1 MKKNLIAIA
10 IVSAFGLAGC
20 GSDSDS
26 GSGGAPTATS
36 SSFSGTV
43 NKGIVSN
50 GKVEICSDF
59 TENTCDVEGSYY
71 QTTATS
77 ETGSYDVTDAPLDT
91 PLLVLVSKQDNVT
104 TTMKCD
110 TDVCTDNS
118 GSLVDFG
125 DSFEV
130 PDDWTLKTIIPA
142 ANSATKTVNVTSL
155 TDIAAD
161 EAIEV
166 AGEGGVITEAIAKN
180 ANVAVQKAFGLTSS
194 ITEIGALD
202 LTDAEAVAEANISNT
217 EELQAATY
225 SAVLLNVTDEAKGA
239 LVSYDAATEV
249 YAVNVGD
256 STDSESDIT
265 ITSLLGDAK
274 TLLST
279 VETETNATLE
289 ASGAETISVTS
300 IVSLIENTDIPE
312 STTAIEPTTEV
323 AAAKAFITDIRTAYN
338 AVQDEGDLKAGL
350 TDFQDELKGID
361 DLITDDLD
369 IISDNLTN
377 AVASIAEAFDDAADD
392 ATEYTSTE
400 FGYSVTIKDDI
411 YTIGAED
418 ENVYIVATIINNTT
432 SESSECNIYR
442 EFDTGN
448 SDDNDTEC
456 PDGNDYVSHD
466 EISGDASLVLT
477 TVELHSGDTSLSA
490 NGLATLVGLSDIW
503 DDAGANSYDAETQTN
518 QYEYNY
524 TGNSSIESLNIELE
538 AMLAYVS
545 SESTA
550 SFAGE
555 LTFSF
560 DDLVATEFDTYTSSY
575 NSGHT
580 EETENNQF
588 DFTVANMSLGFDG
601 ILTANDETIN
611 VDLSL
616 VVDNSSHADSFI
628 YAETENITGSQASFY
643 DAWVSTV
650 EKTNNEETSDNF
662 ITVTATANIA
672 TTLFDANGDKT
683 DASINLVANRNQYN
697 IVDTTITVNYND
709 VTTVLEA
716 DLGLYDTE
724 NSDLT
729 IKNTIGA
736 VATINAL
743 VDPGDDLAGEITIEG
758 VKAASIEPADNGAV
772 LVRYTDGTFESLF

>member
-26 GSGGAPTATS
+26 GGTTAATS

-71 QTTATS
+71 QTTTTS
-77 ETGSYDVTDAPLDT
+77 ETGSYEVTDAPLDI
-91 PLLVLVSKQDNVT
+91 PLLVLVSKQDDVI

-118 GSLVDFG
+118 GNSVNFG

-142 ANSATKTVNVTSL
+142 ANTATKTVNVTSL
-155 TDIAAD
+155 TDIAAE
-161 EAIEV
+161 EAISV
-166 AGEGGVITEAIAKN
+166 AGEGEITEAIAKN
-180 ANVAVQKAFGLTSS
+180 ANIAVQKAFGLASN

-202 LTDAEAVAEANISNT
+202 LTNAEAVADANTNNT
-217 EELQAATY
+217 DELKAATY
-225 SAVLLNVTDEAKGA
+225 SAVLLNATDEAKAA
-239 LVSYDAATEV
+239 LVRYDAATKV
-249 YAVNVGD
+249 YAVNVDD

-279 VETETNATLE
+279 VETETNAILE

-300 IVSLIENTDIPE
+300 VISLIENTDIPE

-350 TDFQDELKGID
+350 TDFQDELKGVD
-361 DLITDDLD
+361 NLITDDLD
-369 IISDNLTN
+369 TISGNLTN
-377 AVASIAEAFDDAADD
+377 AVASIAEAFDDASDD

-400 FGYSVTIKDDI
+400 FGYTVTIKDDI
-411 YTIGAED
+411 YTIGAKDED
-418 ENVYIVATIINNTT
+418 IYIVATIINNTT
-432 SESSECNIYR
+432 SENSECNIYSG
-442 EFDTGN
+442 FDTGN
-448 SDDNDTEC
+448 SDDNEC

-466 EISGDASLVLT
+466 EISGDASLALT
-477 TVELHSGDTSLSA
+477 TVALHSGDTSLSA
-490 NGLATLVGLSDIW
+490 NGSATLIGLSDIW
-503 DDAGANSYDAETQTN
+503 DDVGGHPDDAETQNN
-518 QYEYNY
+518 QYEGTY
-524 TGNSSIESLNIELE
+524 TGNSRIESLNIKLE
-538 AMLAYVS
+538 AMLSYVS

-550 SFAGE
+550 SFTGE
-555 LTFSF
+555 LTFAF
-560 DDLVATEFDTYTSSY
+560 NDLVATEFDTSTSNYS
-575 NSGHT
+575 SGHR

-588 DFTVANMSLGFDG
+588 DVTVANMSLGFDG
-601 ILTANDETIN
+601 VLTANNETID

-616 VVDNSSHADSFI
+616 VVDNSSHTDSFI
-628 YAETENITGSQASFY
+628 YDETENVTRSQASFY

-662 ITVTATANIA
+662 ITVTATTNIG

-683 DASINLVANRNQYN
+683 DASISLVANRNQYDV
-697 IVDTTITVNYND
+697 VDTTVTINYND
-709 VTTVLEA
+709 VATVLQA
-716 DLGLYDTE
+716 DIGLYDTE

-758 VKAASIEPADNGAV
+758 VKAASIESADNGAV